1 MDIVADDL
9 ILSLSLSP
17 LGIFG
22 HCGDFPSPPDDGR
35 DLLEVDTVETP
46 DSGHGFAGLAPVV
59 YNATNLQLGV
69 KDTTGSP

>member
-9 ILSLSLSP
+9 IFSFSP

-22 HCGDFPSPPDDGR
+22 QCRDFPSPPDDGR
-35 DLLEVDTVETP
+35 DLLEVDTLETP
-46 DSGHGFAGLAPVV
+46 DSGHGFAGLAPVM
-59 YNATNLQLGV
+59 YNATDLVLGV